1 MEFINTLDISCAGG
15 VTIPSG
21 VAGVIHLI
29 VVLIQV
35 AVPIMLIIWGM
46 IDFAKAT
53 IGGDEDKIK
62 AGQKLFVKRIIAA
75 ILVFLVVTITQL
87 VIGAVASVGGTGN
100 DANNA
105 WQCANSIIN
114 GEK

>member
-1 MEFINTLDISCAGG
+1 MGLNLLDITCGG
-15 VTIPSG
+15 ITVPSG

-35 AVPIMLIIWGM
+35 AVPILLIIWGM
-46 IDFAKAT
+46 VDFAKAT

-62 AGQKLFVKRIIAA
+62 AGQKIFIKRLIAA

-87 VIGAVASVGGTGN
+87 VVGAVASVGGTGN
-100 DANNA
+100 DATNA
-105 WQCANSIIN
+105 WSCASQIIS